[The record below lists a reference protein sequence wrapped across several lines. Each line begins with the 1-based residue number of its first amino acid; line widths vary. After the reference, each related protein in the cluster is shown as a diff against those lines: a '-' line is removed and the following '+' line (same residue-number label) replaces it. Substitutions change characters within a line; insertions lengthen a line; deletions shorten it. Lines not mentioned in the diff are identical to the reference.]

1 MLRWR
6 LSAEPTALI
15 ARGRPLRAPHAA
27 VGHRR
32 RRPLHT
38 AAEFGS
44 YDVVHMLLQEHGVDT
59 LAPCGRYD
67 NETAVYIARRSGCR
81 TIARLLTHHDRSI
94 RLLPCLQ
101 RLAWAC
107 ATHTRHAQ
115 LPLPAPFCATAS
127 LQVAQAGAEF
137 LGGCDGRLN
146 VAAVSAPLAATSPCP
161 RLFPFIF
168 PKAVACR

>member
-15 ARGRPLRAPHAA
+15 ARGRPSRAAHAA

-44 YDVVHMLLQEHGVDT
+44 YDVVRMLLQEHGVDT

-67 NETAVYIARRSGCR
+67 NETGVYIARRSGCR
-81 TIARLLTHHDRSI
+81 TIARLLTPRSSSPK
-94 RLLPCLQ
+94 RNFSS
-101 RLAWAC
+101 RV
-107 ATHTRHAQ
+107 R
-115 LPLPAPFCATAS
+115 AS
-127 LQVAQAGAEF
+127 RCSSDPNG
-137 LGGCDGRLN
+137 
-146 VAAVSAPLAATSPCP
+146 LAAP
-161 RLFPFIF
+161 
-168 PKAVACR
+168 